1 MTGARHD
8 ALPVECRYTL
18 VPHSNSNSDSDSDS
32 AKVIY
37 SQNDTSRRFTM

>member
-18 VPHSNSNSDSDSDS
+18 VPHSNSNSDSDS